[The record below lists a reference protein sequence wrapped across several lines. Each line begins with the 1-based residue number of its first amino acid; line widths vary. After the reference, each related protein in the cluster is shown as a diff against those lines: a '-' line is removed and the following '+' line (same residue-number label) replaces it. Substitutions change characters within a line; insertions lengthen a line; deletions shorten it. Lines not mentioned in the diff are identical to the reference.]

1 MRKRK
6 KELLEF
12 GNQEAQDKLIQLAAE
27 DRPTF
32 SHWSK
37 EAFYRYALYLSTKVD
52 GDWMAVFL
60 FQADSLRLGGR
71 KPRYIVFL
79 DRKEKDFITY
89 DLLYGKW
96 REATLEKL
104 VPVAYKFCDQIFVP
118 KEEEQMLKTFLI
130 LIKAE
135 LGRFTIFKWECG
147 RHSWNNATGEKPT
160 RGTRI

>member
-52 GDWMAVFL
+52 GDWMAVL
-60 FQADSLRLGGR
+60 SRRPSGLR
-71 KPRYIVFL
+71 
-79 DRKEKDFITY
+79 
-89 DLLYGKW
+89 
-96 REATLEKL
+96 
-104 VPVAYKFCDQIFVP
+104 
-118 KEEEQMLKTFLI
+118 KT
-130 LIKAE
+130 
-135 LGRFTIFKWECG
+135 R
-147 RHSWNNATGEKPT
+147 
-160 RGTRI
+160 